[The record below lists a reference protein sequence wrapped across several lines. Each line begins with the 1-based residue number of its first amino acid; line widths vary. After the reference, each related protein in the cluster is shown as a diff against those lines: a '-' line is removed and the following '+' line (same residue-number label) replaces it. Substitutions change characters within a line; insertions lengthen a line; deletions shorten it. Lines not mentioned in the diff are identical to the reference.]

1 MTCQMCLDSKKVT
14 NVFTTATC
22 NFRTSTITRHVN
34 STDHKELLNAPVYA
48 AQFEKSINKA
58 LSKEEKGVSV
68 AVKTVYWLAKEG
80 LPLSKYESL
89 FRHINTPDIEHLG
102 AGENI
107 HYSSRYTAS
116 ELLDAISQDIDTT
129 VTDKLN
135 ASPFITILTDE
146 TTDIAMRKKMLMYA
160 CILDPVTFIP
170 STHYLTDID
179 VANGTGSHLAS
190 QILQQLQYRNIETS
204 KLMGLGTDGVSAI
217 TGRVNGLTG
226 QLLRVDPHI
235 VNIHCVAHRLALCT
249 SQAAERLPALKE
261 YQETLT
267 SLFYYFKGSASRCQ
281 NLADVQFIL
290 EEPKLKVKEIH
301 QVRWFSF
308 YSALQTVYR
317 SMEALLSYFDSA
329 DYRKDPKAVGLHNK
343 LSSKL
348 FLYITYMMMDIMPVV
363 TKLSLLFQKTDVDIG
378 LFKLS
383 VSECIASLRALKEND
398 GAFVSKLLT
407 TDSIHGKFRNE
418 HRIAGV
424 ADVTLKSAKHK
435 FVQAIIDNMEQRFP
449 SCELLSGFGVLGMRP
464 LSEVGN
470 VDEWGADKIEI
481 LIHHYGEEQQHTY
494 KDSDGKNV
502 TVSSPPI
509 IHPEDTR
516 AE

>member
-1 MTCQMCLDSKKVT
+1 ML
-14 NVFTTATC
+14 
-22 NFRTSTITRHVN
+22 
-34 STDHKELLNAPVYA
+34 
-48 AQFEKSINKA
+48 EK
-58 LSKEEKGVSV
+58 
-68 AVKTVYWLAKEG
+68 
-80 LPLSKYESL
+80 
-89 FRHINTPDIEHLG
+89 NT
-102 AGENI
+102 
-107 HYSSRYTAS
+107 HYSSRYTAL

-146 TTDIAMRKKMLMYA
+146 TTDIAMRKKMFMYA
-160 CILDPVTFIP
+160 RILDPVTFIP

-179 VANGTGSHLAS
+179 VAKGTGSHLAS

-204 KLMGLGTDGVSAI
+204 KLMGLGTDGVSAM

-249 SQAAERLPALKE
+249 SQAAERLPALKK

-267 SLFYYFKGSASRCQ
+267 SLFYYFKGSVSRCQ
-281 NLADVQFIL
+281 NLADVQSIF

-301 QVRWFSF
+301 QVCWFSF
-308 YSALQTVYR
+308 YSASTVQIVYR

-329 DYRKDPKAVGLHNK
+329 DYRKHPEAVGLHKK
-343 LSSKL
+343 LSSKV

-363 TKLSLLFQKTDVDIG
+363 TKLSILFQKTDVDIG
-378 LFKLS
+378 LVELS
-383 VSECIASLRALKEND
+383 VSECIASLRALKEKD
-398 GAFVSKLLT
+398 GAFLSKLLT
-407 TDSIHGKFRNE
+407 TDLIDGKFRNK

-449 SCELLSGFGVLGMRP
+449 SCELLSAFGVLGMRP
-464 LSEVGN
+464 FSEVEN

-481 LIHHYGEEQQHTY
+481 LIHHYG
-494 KDSDGKNV
+494 
-502 TVSSPPI
+502 
-509 IHPEDTR
+509 
-516 AE
+516 